1 LRQSGSPVNSS
12 PSNPT
17 EPVSSAMR
25 SVCDSGGS
33 TLRKNFSIGAVTSAL
48 RTGGSSSGTVMAA
61 TITAA
66 TMQAAALAPS
76 SQQATSAQALIA
88 AQVARRMRW

>member
-1 LRQSGSPVNSS
+1 
-12 PSNPT
+12 
-17 EPVSSAMR
+17 MR

-33 TLRKNFSIGAVTSAL
+33 TLRKNFIIGAVISAL
-48 RTGGSSSGTVMAA
+48 RTCGSSSGTVMAA

-66 TMQAAALAPS
+66 MMQATALAPS
-76 SQQATSAQALIA
+76 SQQATSAQALRA